1 MMGLSIVIPIYNERE
16 TVEPLYAALTQ
27 TARTLGQLYELLLVD
42 DGSTDGTSDALDRL
56 AAADA
61 AVKVVHF
68 RRNFGQTAALSAGI
82 QLASGEVVVML
93 DADLQN
99 DPADIPLLLA
109 RLDEGFDLVHGWRKN
124 RQDAFVSR
132 KLPSK
137 LANWLISR
145 VTGFAVHD
153 LGCTL
158 KAMRREIAGELQL
171 YGEMHRF
178 IPILAHWRGA
188 RCAEVVTRH
197 HPRRFGKSK
206 YGMSRAL
213 RVVLDLMTVKYMI
226 QYQSSPM
233 RLFGGLG
240 LASLLAGAAAAA
252 ATVAMKLG
260 QGIDMTGNPLLLLT
274 VFATLAGLQF
284 LVLGLLGEVC
294 VRTYY
299 ESQSKQPYS
308 IRSLVNFGDRMDA
321 AAAAIARQRA
331 A

>member
-1 MMGLSIVIPIYNERE
+1 MSISIVVPIYNERE
-16 TVEPLYAALTQ
+16 NVEPLYMALTQ
-27 TARTLGQLYELLLVD
+27 TARSLGQPYELLLVD
-42 DGSTDGTSDALDRL
+42 DGSTDGTSEALDRL

-61 AVKVVHF
+61 AAKVVHF

-82 QLASGEVVVML
+82 HLAAGDVVVTL

-99 DPADIPLLLA
+99 DPADIPVLLA
-109 RLDEGFDLVHGWRKN
+109 RLDEGCDLVHGWRRD
-124 RQDAFVSR
+124 RQDAFLSR

-137 LANWLISR
+137 IANGLIAR

-158 KAMRREIAGELQL
+158 KAMRREVADELQL

-188 RCAEVVTRH
+188 RCAEVVIHH
-197 HPRRFGKSK
+197 HPRRHGKSK
-206 YGMSRAL
+206 YGISRTL
-213 RVVLDLMTVKYMI
+213 RVLLDLLTVKYMI

-240 LASLLAGAAAAA
+240 LASLTAGGLSAV
-252 ATVAMKLG
+252 ATLTMKLG
-260 QGIDMTGNPLLLLT
+260 HGVDMTGNPLLLLT

-284 LVLGLLGEVC
+284 LMLGLLGEVC

-299 ESQSKQPYS
+299 ESQGKQPYA
-308 IRSLVNFGDRMDA
+308 IRSLVNFGPREETLATA
-321 AAAAIARQRA
+321 ARKHAA
-331 A
+331 